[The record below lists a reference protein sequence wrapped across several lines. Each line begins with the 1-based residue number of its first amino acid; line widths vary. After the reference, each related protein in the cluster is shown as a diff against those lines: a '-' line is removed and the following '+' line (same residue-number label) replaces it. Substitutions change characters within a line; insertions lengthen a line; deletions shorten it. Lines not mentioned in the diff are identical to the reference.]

1 MTCLKN
7 DQFFKKKTFNFS
19 KTFVY
24 LVFWNSLLICYF
36 FPDSSGGGGSVTN
49 HLAITSL
56 LQRFKDVLVQA
67 IDGEKLNKNI
77 PLQRQKASEISFVLK
92 AIGTVISSMK
102 RASKQ
107 SASQQDGST
116 AGELNTTLQQSI
128 MNTKLCQQRFWH
140 CHENKLIKTIK
151 TIPHNL

>member
-1 MTCLKN
+1 M
-7 DQFFKKKTFNFS
+7 
-19 KTFVY
+19 
-24 LVFWNSLLICYF
+24 
-36 FPDSSGGGGSVTN
+36 TN

-107 SASQQDGST
+107 SAPQQDSRT
-116 AGELNTTLQQSI
+116 AGEL
-128 MNTKLCQQRFWH
+128 KC
-140 CHENKLIKTIK
+140 TIA
-151 TIPHNL
+151 HLSYVFY

>member
-1 MTCLKN
+1 M
-7 DQFFKKKTFNFS
+7 
-19 KTFVY
+19 
-24 LVFWNSLLICYF
+24 
-36 FPDSSGGGGSVTN
+36 TN

-107 SASQQDGST
+107 SASAQQDGSRS
-116 AGELNTTLQQSI
+116 AGELNTTLQSM
-128 MNTKLCQQRFWH
+128 MNAKLRFIYP
-140 CHENKLIKTIK
+140 HEKGKST
-151 TIPHNL
+151 

>member
-1 MTCLKN
+1 M
-7 DQFFKKKTFNFS
+7 
-19 KTFVY
+19 
-24 LVFWNSLLICYF
+24 
-36 FPDSSGGGGSVTN
+36 TN

-116 AGELNTTLQQSI
+116 AGELKCSTQLS
-128 MNTKLCQQRFWH
+128 
-140 CHENKLIKTIK
+140 
-151 TIPHNL
+151 NL